1 MNEIPNQIPCDG
13 CPVRYQCHK
22 ADSDCLMPERWE
34 DSSDE

>member
-1 MNEIPNQIPCDG
+1 MNEIPNPIPCDG

-22 ADSDCLMPERWE
+22 ADADCLMPERWE